1 MTASRWIGRLN
12 LAGLR
17 VAELSLLAM
26 MFIISYAVIA
36 RYLFRSPSVHAVE
49 ISAYLLVLLVWS
61 VAGWTHIENRHVSLE
76 AFSMS
81 RKGWLRTLS
90 TIVAE
95 ISTLFFCAMLLYAG
109 LRSTLTAF
117 EKNYRS
123 ASLLEFPLWI
133 VLLLI
138 PAGALMLG
146 LVSIDR
152 VLRAKHG
159 APEQDSGH

>member
-1 MTASRWIGRLN
+1 MAVSRWIGRLN

-36 RYLFRSPSVHAVE
+36 RYVFRSPSVHAVE

-76 AFSMS
+76 AFSAG
-81 RKGWLRTLS
+81 RKGWLKTLS
-90 TIVAE
+90 TIIAE
-95 ISTLFFCAMLLYAG
+95 LSTLFFCATLLYAG

-117 EKNYRS
+117 DKNYRS

-152 VLRAKHG
+152 VIRARRDV
-159 APEQDSGH
+159 PEQDPGP

>member
-1 MTASRWIGRLN
+1 
-12 LAGLR
+12 
-17 VAELSLLAM
+17 
-26 MFIISYAVIA
+26 
-36 RYLFRSPSVHAVE
+36 
-49 ISAYLLVLLVWS
+49 
-61 VAGWTHIENRHVSLE
+61 
-76 AFSMS
+76 
-81 RKGWLRTLS
+81 
-90 TIVAE
+90 
-95 ISTLFFCAMLLYAG
+95 MLLYAG